1 MKIRS
6 ENRARTRWR
15 MINATSRITP
25 SWNTT
30 AYIIIK
36 QNLQPEE
43 RVEGRGWALQTHLH
57 LVLDKR
63 ANKGAW
69 AAGMF
74 TVNKHYDIIF
84 CHNNG
89 RRCYKR
95 FSHEAAVGYHCGQ
108 WERPRYAVNWFAKAF
123 LKKPSAERAGPA
135 AAAAVRAARLG
146 WMGVARAFELIPQKL
161 RRAGIVFMLHNYA
174 TRDCS
179 DRDREKGGGGC
190 DGGRWGKKQRLAEK
204 KFFGGWSARPRRA
217 SNAIRLMNRNNSRA
231 VVLFGSFQ
239 LTAPFLPR
247 FELHWAT
254 AKQAPNGATHCFK
267 FLCRANAP
275 RGS

>member
-15 MINATSRITP
+15 MINATSRIAP

-36 QNLQPEE
+36 QNLQAEE
-43 RVEGRGWALQTHLH
+43 RESRVAVGHYKRIYIWYLT
-57 LVLDKR
+57 R

-69 AAGMF
+69 SAGMF

-135 AAAAVRAARLG
+135 TAAAAAVRAARLLE
-146 WMGVARAFELIPQKL
+146 WCEGVARAFELIPQKL
-161 RRAGIVFMLHNYA
+161 RRG
-174 TRDCS
+174 RDC
-179 DRDREKGGGGC
+179 
-190 DGGRWGKKQRLAEK
+190 
-204 KFFGGWSARPRRA
+204 
-217 SNAIRLMNRNNSRA
+217 IY
-231 VVLFGSFQ
+231 V
-239 LTAPFLPR
+239 T
-247 FELHWAT
+247 
-254 AKQAPNGATHCFK
+254 
-267 FLCRANAP
+267 
-275 RGS
+275 